1 MSLDLEQPATELDSA
16 PAGTD
21 AGGLQHT
28 DIEQDGLLD
37 QQQTVEDEI
46 EEEFEGLKLRGKK
59 DLLEDF
65 KKGRML
71 HQDYTRKTQEV
82 ADQRRNFESE
92 RETFQ
97 RTQQL
102 HQQAEQDKFQ
112 FWSANQR
119 LQQLQQVN
127 FPALRQTNPDLAE
140 SLRDE
145 LVQLSTSVPQMG
157 QTLNAKL
164 AQLEQ
169 SRTQDEAK
177 LDSQLADYVAREFK
191 GGWTTEKDVQM
202 MKFVQKEGLD
212 PAAVRSI
219 IRQNPMALRIL
230 DKAAKFDQLLAS
242 RLQKKPAAPP
252 PPATRVSGA
261 SAANT
266 KPLGEVTDPREWA
279 ELRRQRKT
287 ATR

>member
-1 MSLDLEQPATELDSA
+1 MFEEQPASELDSVAA
-16 PAGTD
+16 PTEAAD
-21 AGGLQHT
+21 LQPT
-28 DIEQDGLLD
+28 EIDSSALL
-37 QQQTVEDEI
+37 QEQQTEPEEI

-92 RETFQ
+92 REQFQ

-102 HQQAEQDKFQ
+102 HQQAENDKFQ

-127 FPALRQTNPDLAE
+127 LAALRQTNPELAE

-145 LVQLSTSVPQMG
+145 LVQLSTAVPTMG
-157 QTLNAKL
+157 QSLNAKL

-169 SRTQDEAK
+169 SRSHDEAK
-177 LDSQLADYVAREFK
+177 LDSQLADFVAREFK
-191 GGWTTEKDVQM
+191 GGWTTEKDVALE
-202 MKFVQKEGLD
+202 KFVRKEGFD
-212 PAAVRSI
+212 PAAVRQVV
-219 IRQNPMALRIL
+219 RQNPLALRIL
-230 DKAAKFDQLLAS
+230 DKAAKYDQLLAQ
-242 RLQKKPAAPP
+242 RFQKKPAAEPP
-252 PPATRVSGA
+252 KPVTRIGGSTAATP
-261 SAANT
+261 
-266 KPLGEVTDPREWA
+266 KPLSEVTDPREWA
-279 ELRRQRKT
+279 ELRRKRKGH
-287 ATR
+287 